1 MTNFDKVGTFMKTFG
16 QEVKTKP
23 SFNTDKINK
32 LRLDLIKEEL
42 TELTEAMNNKDLLE
56 VADALTDIL
65 YVTYGAG
72 HAFGINLDKCFEEVQ
87 NSNMSK
93 LDENGKPIYNEHG
106 KVMKGPDY
114 FKPDLSKF
122 LVKD

>member
-1 MTNFDKVGTFMKTFG
+1 MSNFSKVGIFMKTFG
-16 QEVKTKP
+16 QEVKDKP
-23 SFNTDKINK
+23 SFSTDKINK

-42 TELTEAMNNKDLLE
+42 NELSDAMKKRDLLE

-93 LDENGKPIYNEHG
+93 LDKNGKPIYNENG
-106 KVMKGPDY
+106 KVMKGPNY

-122 LVKD
+122 IN